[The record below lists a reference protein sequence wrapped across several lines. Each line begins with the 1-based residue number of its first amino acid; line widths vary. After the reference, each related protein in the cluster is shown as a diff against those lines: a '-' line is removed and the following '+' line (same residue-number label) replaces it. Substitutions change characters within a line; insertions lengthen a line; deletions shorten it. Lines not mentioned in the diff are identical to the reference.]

1 MYICVCY
8 VQGEAPQVAKLGYNK
23 GTMTYGKCISSSW
36 GEIKPTHVSL
46 DGITFVATPEIIKLS
61 SWVILDW
68 VCWYVGEFY
77 VIYVFAIHLTLFSCS
92 SPQED
97 RSS

>member
-1 MYICVCY
+1 MCVCY

-46 DGITFVATPEIIKLS
+46 DGITFVATP
-61 SWVILDW
+61 
-68 VCWYVGEFY
+68 
-77 VIYVFAIHLTLFSCS
+77 
-92 SPQED
+92 
-97 RSS
+97 

>member
-1 MYICVCY
+1 MLYIVYIYMCVCY

-46 DGITFVATPEIIKLS
+46 DGITFVATP
-61 SWVILDW
+61 
-68 VCWYVGEFY
+68 
-77 VIYVFAIHLTLFSCS
+77 
-92 SPQED
+92 
-97 RSS
+97 